1 MPALALTWAVGRD
14 QECWHEKGGGPPSQ
28 ECLKWGAGIPDLFRA
43 GSYTLQVR
51 AVLQTTWQG
60 KQV

>member
-43 GSYTLQVR
+43 GS
-51 AVLQTTWQG
+51 
-60 KQV
+60 